1 MAEKKKPVKKRSD
14 EGRSVRKEDRKIVG
28 KATRR
33 ELKKDAKRVVAGAS
47 MAVGLTAAGRGIKAA
62 KAVSSVKRLNP
73 SKKTFGQI
81 NKEVSKA
88 SKNTKAATN
97 KVEKR
102 ALKAANSPSKNKAA
116 SDSGRKYMGEK
127 YMTTSFPSPGRFSVK
142 PDVKKLKEATTPR
155 TPKGTAR
162 LNPKFVRD
170 LRKGR

>member
-14 EGRSVRKEDRKIVG
+14 QGRVAPTKKGMDKAVQGRVKKGEVINPGKLVG
-28 KATRR
+28 K
-33 ELKKDAKRVVAGAS
+33 L
-47 MAVGLTAAGRGIKAA
+47 AA
-62 KAVSSVKRLNP
+62 KVVKSKAVKETATGVKRLNP